1 MTSTDSKPVL
11 GTKPALDQTIFDYMP
26 DADFTIAFD
35 HSTDLSKK
43 PLATLVI
50 ETKINLPKELATQIQ
65 PQLEDMTEPG
75 RAALY
80 LALVNSPLGV
90 LAVDGVGVAVLQAA
104 CGLIDR
110 ADDQALKRATQRAG
124 H

>member
-35 HSTDLSKK
+35 HSTDLLKK

-65 PQLEDMTEPG
+65 PQLEDMTEAG

-90 LAVDGVGVAVLQAA
+90 LAVDGVGVVVLQAA

-110 ADDQALKRATQRAG
+110 ADDQALERATQRAG